1 MDNGGGALWS
11 THAADLIQWFQ
22 LRQAELPAIPFLLNA
37 WTSVSTPVK
46 FYAALGRD
54 IAQGPQSTRAAALVG
69 DLEDLF
75 ARRSREHRARDLHS
89 C

>member
-1 MDNGGGALWS
+1 MGSGTLWS
-11 THAADLIQWFQ
+11 AHSADLIHWFEQ
-22 LRQAELPAIPFLLNA
+22 RQAQLPATPFPLNA
-37 WTSVSTPVK
+37 WTFVSTPVN

-75 ARRSREHRARDLHS
+75 AWWSREHGARHPLS
-89 C
+89 G